1 MLSNFTKDSLMDF
14 LSNYVVLLEKKKII
28 IDLKELNEFET
39 KFLERFSKKYN
50 RFIAELPTII
60 I

>member
-50 RFIAELPTII
+50 RFIAKLPTII

>member
-1 MLSNFTKDSLMDF
+1 MLSNFTKDSLMFF

-28 IDLKELNEFET
+28 RDLKELNEFET
-39 KFLERFSKKYN
+39 KFLERFTKKYN